1 MNKQIEKLANI
12 WANRRGQDEALGI
25 TYTFSEQALAR
36 FAERI
41 VQECANIADEQCV
54 IATDH
59 VFGVGQE
66 LLDHFGV
73 DK

>member
-1 MNKQIEKLANI
+1 MFKIGEPHELVTWTAFDLELKEFAKL
-12 WANRRGQDEALGI
+12 
-25 TYTFSEQALAR
+25 
-36 FAERI
+36 I
-41 VQECANIADEQCV
+41 VRECANIADEQCV

-73 DK
+73 KE

>member
-1 MNKQIEKLANI
+1 MNERLKALMLEAGYAAPEIATRGHVLA
-12 WANRRGQDEALGI
+12 EL
-25 TYTFSEQALAR
+25 
-36 FAERI
+36 I
-41 VQECANIADEQCV
+41 VRECATIADEQCV

-73 DK
+73 DSE

>member
-1 MNKQIEKLANI
+1 MNQQIIKLAQQAGI
-12 WANRRGQDEALGI
+12 IGQ
-25 TYTFSEQALAR
+25 SETVLAPTVEQ
-36 FAERI
+36 FAKLI
-41 VQECANIADEQCV
+41 VAECANIADEQCV

-73 DK
+73 KE